1 MASMFSFRTRSSDR
15 DRNTDM
21 QRMNRLCTLAREIAA
36 EVSKEREGLKGRRQR
51 EADSAAFLMEAT
63 ANGDAGS
70 ASRLDTLSASIM
82 QAEDRLAMLDRQLE
96 WLGSIDETMGGYP
109 AAPENA

>member
-1 MASMFSFRTRSSDR
+1 
-15 DRNTDM
+15 
-21 QRMNRLCTLAREIAA
+21 
-36 EVSKEREGLKGRRQR
+36 
-51 EADSAAFLMEAT
+51 MEAT

-96 WLGSIDETMGGYP
+96 WLGSLDETMGGYP